1 MKTTP
6 TSACEIECNIEPLD
20 IRRDAAIV
28 TTYERYQR
36 LEHHPNKAL
45 IQTWRKKTRIK
56 QQSYLTRAT
65 TLLPE
70 YNLPCSREK
79 IATVA
84 PQPLYRTAYQ
94 PTLCPHL
101 IVKSASKAYPVH
113 ILKSLAAE
121 TIDTY
126 PNTMTHVYTDGSA
139 LNAVEQAGYGLTI
152 QYPDATRKDISEA
165 CGQHCNN
172 YDAELK
178 AIRSALQTIS
188 EDCDNPNPPCVN
200 NIVIF
205 TDSQSAIQAFA
216 QIQHHKQPIVTDI
229 LTTANKLHNQNDVET
244 SIQWIPGHCDI
255 PGNDRADKLARQ
267 GTSKTQHDEQVSYAT
282 SKQIVQTKS
291 RKIWHDRWARGN
303 TGRIYYQ
310 HQQTPNQT
318 DPINQLHRAHQTAV
332 FRLRTHHAPLNA
344 HLHRIKKEHPAK
356 SVYCPDSDE
365 TIEHFLFHCP
375 LYDNIR
381 SRLLPAQPNIHNTLY
396 GSTTQLQRTAT
407 YNMSAMNRRDE
418 IVRSLGDQER

>member
-1 MKTTP
+1 MY
-6 TSACEIECNIEPLD
+6 A
-20 IRRDAAIV
+20 
-28 TTYERYQR
+28 
-36 LEHHPNKAL
+36 
-45 IQTWRKKTRIK
+45 
-56 QQSYLTRAT
+56 YLTRAT
-65 TLLPE
+65 TLLPA

-101 IVKSASKAYPVH
+101 IVKSASKAYPAH
-113 ILKSLAAE
+113 ILKSLGAE

-205 TDSQSAIQAFA
+205 TVGNPS
-216 QIQHHKQPIVTDI
+216 HRTDAAPQ
-229 LTTANKLHNQNDVET
+229 TTH
-244 SIQWIPGHCDI
+244 SHGHTY
-255 PGNDRADKLARQ
+255 N
-267 GTSKTQHDEQVSYAT
+267 S
-282 SKQIVQTKS
+282 
-291 RKIWHDRWARGN
+291 
-303 TGRIYYQ
+303 
-310 HQQTPNQT
+310 QQTTP
-318 DPINQLHRAHQTAV
+318 P
-332 FRLRTHHAPLNA
+332 
-344 HLHRIKKEHPAK
+344 E
-356 SVYCPDSDE
+356 
-365 TIEHFLFHCP
+365 
-375 LYDNIR
+375 
-381 SRLLPAQPNIHNTLY
+381 
-396 GSTTQLQRTAT
+396 
-407 YNMSAMNRRDE
+407 
-418 IVRSLGDQER
+418 